1 MKDLLNKEK
10 ANFTSFQLACGEI
23 SRTPLFSDD
32 PIRFFLGKNVV
43 VKVDDN
49 FAVSGKLIHYMIS
62 EREKP
67 HRPSVLVLEN
77 NQGRHIIRGK
87 FINITRFP

>member
-1 MKDLLNKEK
+1 VFEK
-10 ANFTSFQLACGEI
+10 SSKVYILEQDGRNLPH
-23 SRTPLFSDD
+23 PLFSDD

-49 FAVSGKLIHYMIS
+49 FAVTGRLIHYVIS